1 MGLNKY
7 RNMKIK
13 VALIAL
19 VLSLGIYGCT
29 TINETGTTSNS
40 SDNIGYKVGQI
51 APDMELKSIDG
62 TSMKLSDLRGKM
74 VLVDFWA
81 SWCKPCRMA
90 NPHVVKAYNDYK
102 DKEFKNAKG
111 FTVWG
116 VSLDRGEAGWKKAIT
131 EDKLSWETN
140 FLGTQAIA
148 KQYGVRSIP
157 AQFLI
162 DGNGVILATYVGYN
176 PDESFEAELKKLVK

>member
-1 MGLNKY
+1 
-7 RNMKIK
+7 MKIK
-13 VALIAL
+13 IVLLAVVVAF
-19 VLSLGIYGCT
+19 GIYGF
-29 TINETGTTSNS
+29 TGTTDS
-40 SDNIGYKVGQI
+40 SSVIEAPQQVGYKVGQT
-51 APDMELKSIDG
+51 APNMELTSIDG
-62 TSMKLSDLRGKM
+62 KKMKLSDLKGKM
-74 VLVDFWA
+74 VLIDFWA
-81 SWCKPCRMA
+81 SWCRPCRMA
-90 NPHVVKAYNDYK
+90 NPHVVSAYNEYK

>member
-1 MGLNKY
+1 
-7 RNMKIK
+7 MKIK
-13 VALIAL
+13 IVLLAVVVAF
-19 VLSLGIYGCT
+19 GIYGF
-29 TINETGTTSNS
+29 TGT
-40 SDNIGYKVGQI
+40 SDSVSEIEAPQKVGYKVGQI
-51 APDMELKSIDG
+51 APDMEL
-62 TSMKLSDLRGKM
+62 TSMGGKKMKLSDLKGQM

-81 SWCKPCRMA
+81 SWCRPCRMA
-90 NPHVVKAYNDYK
+90 NPHVLKAYNEYK

-116 VSLDRGEAGWKKAIT
+116 VSLDRGEAAWKKAVA
-131 EDKLSWETN
+131 EDKLVWETN

-148 KQYGVRSIP
+148 KQYGVSGIP

-162 DGNGVILATYVGYN
+162 DGNGVILASYVGYN